1 VPYQAYRVRLLL
13 CSRLSSSNRSKSKRH
28 SRTVSSIH
36 LSPNVSPPPISRSSS
51 IVSTAPPIPA
61 PTFARPQEYYESEK
75 VVAVSTEYQTAVTV
89 DTGKTRTP
97 SLDPPSK
104 DLPSSPTVNGSSAS
118 SGTPSPARTDV
129 ALPDH
134 VQVSILNE
142 EPVPRANGK
151 EKEFDVLSLSLATSP
166 PSIAKPLPASPK
178 PSKFRRLRPPPATSP
193 LRPPGARSPA
203 LSASSVRQLDGPHAP
218 AVHTRVTSVTSVT
231 SANSENGKLLPPAS
245 LKRESVLVS
254 QSGTIQRSSSV
265 VPPQLPPKLYSPVPA
280 PAPALRSSTSTSA
293 SASASAPT
301 STLVSPAASTP
312 SLPSTSSAPA
322 SSSTR
327 TRAFTPTRS
336 PAPYRPGF
344 QPKGVYRPRTDEFS
358 EFRKK
363 RADEGRIEKTKLER
377 RLEKL
382 IALHF
387 PVENPADKSVDAKK
401 AEGSVNGRGRG
412 LEKRRASS
420 FFNIDFKNMDAGG
433 LWKGVLQSQM
443 VQGSKN
449 DIRGMHA
456 FILFH

>member
-1 VPYQAYRVRLLL
+1 MCRIRPTECVCLY
-13 CSRLSSSNRSKSKRH
+13 SRLSSSNRSKSKRH

-134 VQVSILNE
+134 VQVSIPNE

-151 EKEFDVLSLSLATSP
+151 EKEFDVSSLSLATSP

-178 PSKFRRLRPPPATSP
+178 PSKFRRLRPPAATSP

-231 SANSENGKLLPPAS
+231 SANSENGGLLPPAS
-245 LKRESVLVS
+245 LRRESVLVS
-254 QSGTIQRSSSV
+254 QSGTVQRSSSV
-265 VPPQLPPKLYSPVPA
+265 VPPQPPPKLYSPVPA

-401 AEGSVNGRGRG
+401 VEGSVNGRGRG

-420 FFNIDFKNMDAGG
+420 FFNIDFRNMDAGG